1 MNEILVTV
9 IVVTYNSAKYVE
21 ETLNSIKCQDYNN
34 IELIISDDGSK
45 DETIRICEQWL
56 SENSEKFIATK
67 LLTVEKNT
75 GTSANCNRGIRYA
88 RGNWIKIIAGDD
100 KLLQGS
106 ISTYVSY
113 VKEHKNVDFVF
124 SKVLPFGDVAP
135 GTFCDFFKDTKK
147 CFERLTKT
155 EFKIALLKTDFLPAS
170 SAFLKRE
177 TLARLGGFNE
187 AIPLIE
193 DWPLWVKGIFEG
205 CKFCW
210 IDVPLVGYRYSQTSV
225 SQNLSPKFLDS
236 QCKAIKYNLSYAT
249 RIGWF
254 FWVREYINYMAKYDS
269 SFIWS
274 LTRLLRFI
282 NPYTFVLYR
291 ISLKLK
297 K

>member
-21 ETLNSIKCQDYNN
+21 ETLDSIKLQDYNN

-45 DETIRICEQWL
+45 DETIRICKHWL
-56 SENSEKFIATK
+56 LKNSEKFIDAK
-67 LLTVEKNT
+67 LLTVGKNS
-75 GTSANCNRGIRYA
+75 GTSANCNRGIQNA
-88 RGNWIKIIAGDD
+88 HGDWIKIIAGDD
-100 KLLQGS
+100 KLLQRS

-124 SKVLPFGDVAP
+124 SKVLPFGDVAH
-135 GTFCDFFKDTKK
+135 GAYCDFFKDTKK
-147 CFERLTKT
+147 YFKRLTEK

-177 TLARLGGFNE
+177 TLAHLGGFNE

-193 DWPLWVKGIFEG
+193 DWPLWVKGIFEE

-210 IDVPLVGYRYSQTSV
+210 IDIPLVGYRYSQTSV

-236 QCKAIKYNLSYAT
+236 QYKAIKFNLRYAIQ
-249 RIGWF
+249 IGWF
-254 FWVREYINYMAKYDS
+254 FWVREYVNYKAKYDS
-269 SFIWS
+269 CFIWR
-274 LTRLLRFI
+274 LMRLLRFV
-282 NPYTFVLYR
+282 NPYTFVLYK
-291 ISLKLK
+291 ISLKIK